1 MIFYFSGTGNTKYLA
16 ERIGEKLGEPL
27 VGITDSLKEEKNV
40 FTAEKGESIGFV
52 IPVYFS
58 GVPKCVKE
66 FIEKMRLTLSGENYV
81 FTALSCGGS
90 TANAGKMLEKLLG
103 KKGITVNAAYSAVM
117 VDNYIP
123 MYNIQTQEEA
133 DKKLLAINPKIYL
146 LAEKIAEKKDGDFD
160 DNKGAKIM
168 TAFMYPFYKPLRKT
182 KKFYVTDKCVS
193 CGKCES
199 GCVDKAI
206 EMQSGKPVWIKS
218 ECTQCLRCIHSCP
231 TRAIQF
237 GKATEKRNRF
247 INPYSGLDIE
257 K

>member
-16 ERIGEKLGEPL
+16 EKIGEKLGEPL
-27 VGITDSLKEEKNV
+27 ISIADALKSNQTDFS
-40 FTAEKGESIGFV
+40 AEKGENVGFV

-66 FIEKMRLTLSGENYV
+66 FIKKMSLPLKGDNYI

-90 TANAGKMLEKLLG
+90 TASAGKMLGKLLTE
-103 KKGITVNAAYSAVM
+103 KGLAVNAAYSAVM

-133 DKKLLAINPKIYL
+133 NKMLEEINPKIGL
-146 LAEKIAEKKDGDFD
+146 LAKKIAEKKDGDFD
-160 DNKGAKIM
+160 TNKGAKII
-168 TAFMYPFYKPLRKT
+168 TAVMYPFYKPFRKT
-182 KKFYVTDKCVS
+182 KRFYVTDNCIS

-206 EMQSGKPVWIKS
+206 AIKNGKPVWVKG
-218 ECTQCLRCIHSCP
+218 ECTQCLRCINACP

-237 GKATEKRNRF
+237 GKTTEKRNRF
-247 INPYSGLDIE
+247 INPYVEI
-257 K
+257 